1 MKTNSPI
8 RDKDKKPFQQDVRK
22 KTWIDEDTRKYL
34 RRKKLCF
41 TCQEPWVPGHRCAG
55 KAKAHY
61 IEVYSDNDEDD
72 YEQEATKELQ
82 VAEEES
88 HQGDTPEG
96 VIATLSGVPR
106 FHTLRVRG
114 VVQGHRVGVL
124 IDGGAT
130 HNFIDSAW
138 VAKRGI
144 QTEKF
149 EGFIV
154 AVAGNSSMECNYWI
168 LKLNVTLGIYNM
180 TNSFYVVNVADKNV
194 VLGVQWIYS
203 IGKYTTN
210 DRSMEMEF

>member
-1 MKTNSPI
+1 MHRSQNRGVTAINRARDLQDSVPKNRFPLKTNFPV
-8 RDKDKKPFQQDVRK
+8 RDKDKKPFQQDFPK
-22 KTWIDEDTRKYL
+22 KTWLDEDIRKDL

-41 TCQEPWVPGHRCAG
+41 TCQKPWVPGHRCAG
-55 KAKAHY
+55 KAKSHY
-61 IEVYSDNDEDD
+61 IEVYSDSDGED

-82 VAEEES
+82 AAEEES
-88 HQGDTPEG
+88 LQGDTPEG

-144 QTEKF
+144 PTEKF
-149 EGFIV
+149 EGFTI
-154 AVAGNSSMECNYWI
+154 AVAWSATTGF
-168 LKLNVTLGIYNM
+168 LKLM
-180 TNSFYVVNVADKNV
+180 SH
-194 VLGVQWIYS
+194 
-203 IGKYTTN
+203 
-210 DRSMEMEF
+210 